1 MDRVRR
7 RIADKRVLALV
18 KAFLKSGILDED
30 GRLRDN
36 DTGTPQGSILSP
48 LLSNVALS
56 VLDEF
61 VAQEPGGPQTGPVER
76 AKRRRHGLPNHRLIR
91 YADDWCL
98 VISGSRSDAEALKEK
113 ITGVLA
119 TMGLRLSPDKT
130 LITHI
135 DQGLDFLGWRIQRHR
150 KRGSNRHYVYTYP
163 AKKALRAVTGKVKT
177 LCRQVGTDQSLDA
190 LLLRL
195 NPVVRGWCGYFRPGV
210 SYATFAYL
218 GHYLW
223 FRVWHWLR
231 RKHPKDH
238 LEGHP
243 PPLLP
248 RRIMAGQPQPGTA
261 QPHHGR
267 HQPLPLPGRSH
278 PDTLA
283 GHRIPSPAS
292 PPGTYGEP
300 VAVKAARRVREAVR
314 GNGPVERPEPRLGPT
329 SQRSPAA
336 STRSA
341 RPLPYDPFPTA
352 HNRDP
357 QRPTTRPARR
367 ADPRVSAGRMRCAEF
382 LAPTGELNASG
393 WERPSGETHAGP
405 YRCAERLQRTAR
417 APHGAWPRCP
427 WTDPE

>member
-1 MDRVRR
+1 MAGCGTTTPAPR
-7 RIADKRVLALV
+7 K
-18 KAFLKSGILDED
+18 
-30 GRLRDN
+30 GR
-36 DTGTPQGSILSP
+36 SSP

-61 VAQEPGGPQTGPVER
+61 VAQEPGGPQTGPGER

-163 AKKALRAVTGKVKT
+163 AKKALRAVTRKIKT

-231 RKHPKDH
+231 RKHPRITWKDI
-238 LEGHP
+238 
-243 PPLLP
+243 
-248 RRIMAGQPQPGTA
+248 RR
-261 QPHHGR
+261 R
-267 HQPLPLPGRSH
+267 YFRS
-278 PDTLA
+278 
-283 GHRIPSPAS
+283 GSWPAS
-292 PPGTYGEP
+292 HS
-300 VAVKAARRVREAVR
+300 RVLL
-314 GNGPVERPEPRLGPT
+314 N
-329 SQRSPAA
+329 
-336 STRSA
+336 
-341 RPLPYDPFPTA
+341 
-352 HNRDP
+352 
-357 QRPTTRPARR
+357 PTTVGTSRYRYRGAAIPTPWPA
-367 ADPRVSAGRMRCAEF
+367 
-382 LAPTGELNASG
+382 
-393 WERPSGETHAGP
+393 
-405 YRCAERLQRTAR
+405 TA
-417 APHGAWPRCP
+417 
-427 WTDPE
+427 